1 MPENYHELDEV
12 CSSLSNLQLILF
24 YGRKIVVREQDEK
37 LEKVLGTI
45 ENIKGQ
51 TLIIGNELSEQA
63 K

>member
-1 MPENYHELDEV
+1 M
-12 CSSLSNLQLILF
+12 Q
-24 YGRKIVVREQDEK
+24 IVVREQDEK

>member
-12 CSSLSNLQLILF
+12 CSFLSNLQLILF